1 MSFIFKNP
9 MKRFF
14 PLKEMKKKKRVAD
27 EALFNLMN
35 E

>member
-14 PLKEMKKKKRVAD
+14 PLKEMKKKRVAD